1 MIIGMLWFENGCI
14 MWLKLNWMERK
25 IKELNGKENKG
36 IEWNWIELNNQKNV
50 INWKS
55 TKWKIAISFN
65 KNTQK

>member
-25 IKELNGKENKG
+25 IKELNG
-36 IEWNWIELNNQKNV
+36 IELNNQKNV